1 MTVFEP
7 RTSVSEATTLPT
19 EPQPQMQLF
28 VACRSINAAYG
39 GIEGINEAQISS
51 AWSDWVPKARLGT
64 HFHFMS

>member
-28 VACRSINAAYG
+28 AACRSINAAYG

-51 AWSDWVPKARLGT
+51 A
-64 HFHFMS
+64 

>member
-28 VACRSINAAYG
+28 VAYRSINAAYG

-51 AWSDWVPKARLGT
+51 A
-64 HFHFMS
+64 